1 MIDSPFTSSV
11 AFVCQPSAAW
21 TGGET
26 FYRHMFV
33 AIRSVRARG
42 DMREI
47 VLFVPGDPESFSPKH
62 LEPLVDR
69 LLVAP
74 PAAASNRLLSGGA
87 AIEWSVGLVKAFG
100 HSLLG
105 IIREATAA
113 V

>member
-42 DMREI
+42 DMPEI
-47 VLFVPGDPESFSPKH
+47 VLFVPGDPESFSPKNQ
-62 LEPLVDR
+62 EPLVDKQPR
-69 LLVAP
+69 QSGNDAP
-74 PAAASNRLLSGGA
+74 R
-87 AIEWSVGLVKAFG
+87 WLVKAFG